1 MDLELI
7 YSKNPKR
14 EKISESKPVERERE
28 RERERIKMKIQELGL
43 IFNLYIY
50 IYKESAIPSKF

>member
-28 RERERIKMKIQELGL
+28 NQNENTGAWSNI
-43 IFNLYIY
+43 
-50 IYKESAIPSKF
+50 